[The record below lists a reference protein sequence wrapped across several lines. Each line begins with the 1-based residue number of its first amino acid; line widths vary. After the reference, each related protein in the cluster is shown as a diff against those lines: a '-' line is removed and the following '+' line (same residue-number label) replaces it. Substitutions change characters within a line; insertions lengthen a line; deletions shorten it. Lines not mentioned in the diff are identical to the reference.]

1 MYETAKM
8 SVGLQICQQAAPRL
22 KCRSVIETI
31 PFFCNEIHSIHAI
44 YEMCPNETIFF
55 NGLV

>member
-22 KCRSVIETI
+22 KCRPVIETI
-31 PFFCNEIHSIHAI
+31 LFFFNEIHSIHTN
-44 YEMCPNETIFF
+44 YEMCPNETIIF